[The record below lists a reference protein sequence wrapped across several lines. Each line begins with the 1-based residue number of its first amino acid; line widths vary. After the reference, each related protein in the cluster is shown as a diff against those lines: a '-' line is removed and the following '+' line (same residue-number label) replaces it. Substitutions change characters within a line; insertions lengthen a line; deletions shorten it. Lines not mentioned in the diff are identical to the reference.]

1 MHKKRAKDGLVCI
14 SVSVDPPKNKDA
26 ALRFLQ
32 QKQAT
37 FPNYWLNE
45 EGEAWQDYFDL
56 ATGPPLQLVYGR
68 DGKLARRVQAGTVTH
83 QELDAYVEKLLRETK

>member
-1 MHKKRAKDGLVCI
+1 
-14 SVSVDPPKNKDA
+14 VSVDQPENKAA
-26 ALRFLQ
+26 ALQFLRKQ
-32 QKQAT
+32 QAA

-45 EGEAWQDYFDL
+45 EGQAWQDHFDL